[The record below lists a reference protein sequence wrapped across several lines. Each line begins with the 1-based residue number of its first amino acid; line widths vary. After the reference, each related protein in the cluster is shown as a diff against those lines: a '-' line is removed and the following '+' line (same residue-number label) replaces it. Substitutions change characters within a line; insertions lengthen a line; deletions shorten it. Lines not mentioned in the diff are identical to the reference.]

1 METGSD
7 RRRWWPGL
15 LTVGV
20 LTLAACG
27 GADADS
33 ADEATGAAP
42 TTLPAATVTLP
53 LAEHFL
59 DEPDVT
65 TVASDLAPSQT
76 AASTVADPLAPDR
89 CGADAVEMWT
99 AQVVADGSTAV
110 IRMRNV
116 GETWCDI
123 DIGRSPQI
131 DPAIEPDVWLQP
143 GETADLVVG
152 PSTSECA
159 DREVVDRVQVA
170 VLDESVL
177 VPTVLVTCGWW
188 LTALYPND
196 VATEP
201 CDLADL
207 EVTVTAAV
215 VVRNASATP
224 CRLGGLEAVDGAEV
238 VARSEGPTE
247 VTQLLPGDVV
257 SFGRLAGDPCQG
269 ANTVVLTDE
278 LVGRLE
284 VPGVFCAIVFELGP
298 AVPWFGTRF
307 GPGPGD
313 TGDASAESVIDVLD
327 PFRDGE

>member
-1 METGSD
+1 
-7 RRRWWPGL
+7 
-15 LTVGV
+15 VA
-20 LTLAACG
+20 LAACG
-27 GADADS
+27 SGDAGDGTAAGDTTPGGTATTS
-33 ADEATGAAP
+33 AP
-42 TTLPAATVTLP
+42 VTLP

-65 TVASDLAPSQT
+65 TVATDLAPSQT
-76 AASTVADPLAPDR
+76 AASTVPDPLAPDR

-99 AQVVADGSTAV
+99 AQVTADGSTAV

-123 DIGRSPQI
+123 DIGRSPRI

-152 PSTSECA
+152 PNTSECA
-159 DREVVDRVQVA
+159 DPEVVDRVQVA
-170 VLDESVL
+170 VLDESML

-207 EVTVTAAV
+207 EVAVTAAV

-224 CRLGGLEAVDGAEV
+224 CRMGGLEAVDGAEV

-247 VTQLLPGDVV
+247 ITQLHPGDVA

-284 VPGVFCAIVFELGP
+284 VPGVFCTIVFELGP
-298 AVPWFGTRF
+298 AAPWFGTRF

-313 TGDASAESVIDVLD
+313 TGDASAESVIDALD
-327 PFRDGE
+327 PFREGE